1 MHVIVRTY
9 IIWHIKYGDTNSIKS
24 ITMEMLTWWWSGKPK
39 ENYLRKN
46 PLRGKPS
53 PKRQC
58 TIFREVLQFSI
69 KPLYLDSTNHR
80 WAYSRNLLL
89 LQKLWT
95 LQYMDAFMDDTLV
108 FMTGTSNWLQKPLEI
123 LFYIKKFVVTL

>member
-1 MHVIVRTY
+1 MHVTVRTY
-9 IIWHIKYGDTNSIKS
+9 IIWHTKYGDTNSIKS
-24 ITMEMLTWWWSGKPK
+24 ITMEALTWWWSGKPK
-39 ENYLRKN
+39 ENYIRKN
-46 PLRGKPS
+46 PLWGKPS

-58 TIFREVLQFSI
+58 TILREVLQFSI
-69 KPLYLDSTNHR
+69 KPLNLDSTNHR

-108 FMTGTSNWLQKPLEI
+108 FMTETSNWLQKPLEI